1 MPWSVPFFSGGINMQ
16 MHLSKCRWVKTCYT
30 ISVFAIVC
38 PAHAGDLELA
48 LGDKAIQLSYLT
60 SATVMGAQEQNIN
73 FGLLLT
79 EERDIVGSV
88 GITAPALL
96 GDTQFT
102 KWLSIAFGA
111 RGYFSLIA
119 EPPEIEVFSLAP
131 GLDFR
136 FTLPTETPM
145 RLTGSFYYAPKIM
158 TFGDADDMY
167 DFTARYE
174 VDFTSTATGFI
185 GYRLLRYDQEAD
197 DPRFDVDD
205 DIHLGVRVTF

>member
-1 MPWSVPFFSGGINMQ
+1 MLL
-16 MHLSKCRWVKTCYT
+16 LS

-48 LGDKAIQLSYLT
+48 IGDEAIQLSYLT
-60 SATVMGAQEQNIN
+60 SATMMGTQEQNLN
-73 FGLLLT
+73 FGLLFT
-79 EERDIVGSV
+79 EKRDIVASMGL
-88 GITAPALL
+88 TAPALL
-96 GDTQFT
+96 GEARLP
-102 KWLSIAFGA
+102 KWLSIALGVK
-111 RGYFSLIA
+111 GYFSLIA
-119 EPPEIEVFSLAP
+119 DPREIEVFSLAP
-131 GLDFR
+131 GIDCR
-136 FTLPTETPM
+136 FTLPTEM
-145 RLTGSFYYAPKIM
+145 SMHLSGSFYYAPKIM

-197 DPRFDVDD
+197 VPRFYVVD